1 MFATW
6 YHWRVVAFYLPG
18 GVPIYAL
25 SLLLGL
31 GISLGL
37 AWVAWSANASGR
49 DALRPVNAGLWT
61 LFGALVGGRA
71 GFVVA
76 NWPYFQAQPA
86 ESLQVSLGGLSWPG
100 ALAGAL
106 AALGLYAG
114 ITAQSLGVL
123 ADDLLPLA
131 ATLTV
136 SAWLGCWLD
145 GCAYGP
151 LANVWWGLPARDEWG
166 RLALRWPTQLL
177 GALLALGWFWLLEL
191 RIVYGRGIRAD
202 ASSHPPSR
210 TTKAGRMATWGL
222 LGFSVQMAA
231 LSFLRAD
238 PAPHWQAL
246 RLDTWAALAFT
257 GLAGLALIVMAK
269 IDHRE

>member
-1 MFATW
+1 M
-6 YHWRVVAFYLPG
+6 VAFYLPG

-49 DALRPVNAGLWT
+49 DALRPVNAGLWM
-61 LFGALVGGRA
+61 LLGALVGGRA
-71 GFVVA
+71 GFVAA
-76 NWPYFQAQPA
+76 NWSYFQAQPA
-86 ESLQVSLGGLSWPG
+86 ESLLVSLGGLSWPG

-123 ADDLLPLA
+123 ADDLLPLV

-151 LANVWWGLPARDEWG
+151 PANVWWGLPARDEWG

-177 GALLALGWFWLLEL
+177 GALLALGWFWLLEV
-191 RIVYGRGIRAD
+191 RMVYAR
-202 ASSHPPSR
+202 SSRTDSSSPLPSR
-210 TTKAGRMATWGL
+210 TTKAGYMAIWGL
-222 LGFSVQMAA
+222 LGFSIQMVV

-238 PAPHWQAL
+238 PALYWQSL
-246 RLDTWAALAFT
+246 RLDTWAALAFS

-269 IDHRE
+269 IDRRE